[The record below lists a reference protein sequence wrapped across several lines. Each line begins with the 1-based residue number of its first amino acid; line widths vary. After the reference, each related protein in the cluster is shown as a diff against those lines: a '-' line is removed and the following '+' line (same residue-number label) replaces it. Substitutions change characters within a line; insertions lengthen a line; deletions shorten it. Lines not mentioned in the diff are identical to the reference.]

1 MNPESPT
8 TMLPPTT
15 MPTTTP
21 SPTMPPTMPPTTG
34 GRSRRRRSSKRRGMR
49 GGTSGWQ
56 SVFGAVGGGNQQWNN
71 VFGESAPAGNGNL
84 LTHANGSPQMSVAS
98 TAAAAGKGPFSMT
111 GGRRGRGR
119 RHKHSKMCRHKRGGT
134 WGGMIGQA
142 LVPFGLLATQRATAR
157 RSGRLHTKKNRSR
170 RRR

>member
-1 MNPESPT
+1 MN
-8 TMLPPTT
+8 
-15 MPTTTP
+15 TP
-21 SPTMPPTMPPTTG
+21 STGLPGLPIPPLTKG
-34 GRSRRRRSSKRRGMR
+34 GRRRRSRSSSRRRGMR

-56 SVFGAVGGGNQQWNN
+56 SVFGAVGGGDQQWNN
-71 VFGESAPAGNGNL
+71 VFGPSAPAGNGNL

-111 GGRRGRGR
+111 GGRRRRSR
-119 RHKHSKMCRHKRGGT
+119 RHKHSKGCRHKRGGT

-157 RSGRLHTKKNRSR
+157 RSGYSHTKKNRSHR
-170 RRR
+170 RH